1 MLERN
6 GSLFRLLF
14 LGKCVSIIRCYIGC
28 CCECAIPLK
37 FWWHRCVRCQ
47 MLFFFDCRDFK
58 EEKQQSVW
66 GTQIC
71 YRMCVFSIF
80 VKHPEKDSKSLG
92 KCQNVTQL
100 VQKKRNKKQNT
111 LRFSLSFFSSS
122 FRCFVWYANFAN
134 SPTFLVCDLHWIEHV
149 IVRKHC
155 SSVFLCQYIL
165 IESKSILFRHEFSIK
180 GNWNLNGEK
189 VFWQASWFGRH
200 LSQVGHVHGADNDCE
215 KKMQFFQERFR
226 IHF

>member
-1 MLERN
+1 M
-6 GSLFRLLF
+6 FD
-14 LGKCVSIIRCYIGC
+14 
-28 CCECAIPLK
+28 
-37 FWWHRCVRCQ
+37 VRCC
-47 MLFFFDCRDFK
+47 FFFDCRDFK

-100 VQKKRNKKQNT
+100 VQKKEIRNKIRYVF
-111 LRFSLSFFSSS
+111 LWVFFFFLSYAILSYAS
-122 FRCFVWYANFAN
+122 FWYANFAN
-134 SPTFLVCDLHWIEHV
+134 SPTFLVCDLHWIEHI

-189 VFWQASWFGRH
+189 VFRQASCLRRH

>member
-14 LGKCVSIIRCYIGC
+14 LGKCVSIIRC
-28 CCECAIPLK
+28 CCECTIPLK
-37 FWWHRCVRCQ
+37 IWWHRCVRCQ
-47 MLFFFDCRDFK
+47 MLFFLDCRDFK

-100 VQKKRNKKQNT
+100 VQKERNKKQNT

-149 IVRKHC
+149 IVRKHF

-165 IESKSILFRHEFSIK
+165 IETKSILFRHEFSIK

-189 VFWQASWFGRH
+189 VFWQASC
-200 LSQVGHVHGADNDCE
+200 LSQVGHVHGAEDDTQLIAKKICFSKNDFE
-215 KKMQFFQERFR
+215 FIFK
-226 IHF
+226 